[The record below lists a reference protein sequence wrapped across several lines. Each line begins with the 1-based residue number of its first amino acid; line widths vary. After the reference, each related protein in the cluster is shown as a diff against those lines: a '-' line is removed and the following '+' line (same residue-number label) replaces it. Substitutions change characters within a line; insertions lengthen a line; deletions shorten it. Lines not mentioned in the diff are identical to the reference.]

1 MAFDA
6 RRAPLA
12 APPALLTGQPAQREP
27 MAADVDSIWRAHGSF
42 VWRILHHLGV
52 KPADI
57 EDATQ
62 EVFVVVHR
70 RLGDYQEQDKLRAWL
85 YAICTRVA
93 RDHRR
98 KLFRRRERITDT
110 PPERVVGPTQAS
122 SVENQQALQLAEKLL
137 AALPDKQREV
147 FLLYEVE
154 QLSMA
159 EVALAVDCPVPT
171 AYARLRKARE
181 RVLEL
186 VARAQLRGEAP

>member
-1 MAFDA
+1 MAIDT
-6 RRAPLA
+6 RHA
-12 APPALLTGQPAQREP
+12 AALLVGEPAQRERVSP
-27 MAADVDSIWRAHGSF
+27 INGAVDVDSIWREHGSF
-42 VWRILHHLGV
+42 VWRILHHLGLQ
-52 KPADI
+52 PADI

-70 RLGDYQEQDKLRAWL
+70 RLSEYQEQDKLRAWL
-85 YAICTRVA
+85 YAICVRVA

-98 KLFRRRERITDT
+98 KLFRRRERITDV
-110 PPERVVGPTQAS
+110 PPERTVGPTQAS

-137 AALPDKQREV
+137 AALPEKQRAV

-154 QLSMA
+154 QLSMP

-171 AYARLRKARE
+171 AYARLRRARE

-186 VARAQLRGEAP
+186 VQRAQLRGETP

>member
-1 MAFDA
+1 MSETSYALPGAFA
-6 RRAPLA
+6 QPIA
-12 APPALLTGQPAQREP
+12 AKERVP
-27 MAADVDSIWRAHGSF
+27 DVESIWRAHGGF
-42 VWRILHHLGV
+42 VWRVLHHLGV
-52 KPADI
+52 KSPDL

-70 RLGDYQEQDKLRAWL
+70 RLAEYQEQDKLRAWL
-85 YAICTRVA
+85 YAICVRVA

-98 KLFRRRERITDT
+98 KLFRRRERVTDT
-110 PPERVVGPTQAS
+110 PPERVVGPTQTS
-122 SVENQQALQLAEKLL
+122 SVENQEALQLAEKLL
-137 AALPDKQREV
+137 AALPEKQRVV

-154 QLSMA
+154 QMSMT

-186 VARAQLRGEAP
+186 VARAQL